1 MIIKNGLIIL
11 LFGDGPDRNEFELN
25 AENIKNIKI
34 NFTGA
39 IFRQELNEYYK
50 KCHIIILP
58 SLSEG
63 FPKVITEA
71 ITMDV
76 YQ

>member
-1 MIIKNGLIIL
+1 MQK
-11 LFGDGPDRNEFELN
+11 
-25 AENIKNIKI
+25 NIKNIKI

-58 SLSEG
+58 SLSRG
-63 FPKVITEA
+63 LSKSNS
-71 ITMDV
+71 
-76 YQ
+76 